1 MAQQHP
7 LESGLRP
14 LYNESTHMQ
23 SLDWIVMLAY
33 AALVIGIGLAASRG
47 QNSAES
53 HLRADRSLPA
63 WAVVFSILAT
73 EVSAATYIGVP
84 EAAYKGNWSY
94 LQFAMGALL
103 GKFVLATT
111 FVPRY
116 WQLQLPTVYGFLGQR
131 IGPLAQRACACAFL
145 GGRLIASGVRLFIAA
160 LAFDAATGFGL
171 GNAIVVMALLSTVY
185 TLLGG
190 LKAVVWTD
198 VAQGTIFAL
207 GALVALLVGL
217 SALAISP
224 GECIDR
230 ALEAG
235 KLSVIKWDANPFTD
249 SYQALT
255 AVLGGFVLAL
265 ASHGTDQENV
275 QHMLNVRNQRGS
287 SLSILTSG
295 LFTFPIVALFL
306 SVGTMLWA
314 FYTEH
319 TPVGYGISTAEE
331 VKRIFP
337 NFIVHE
343 LPAGVRGLV
352 FAGLFA
358 AAVSSL
364 GATLNATTSAW
375 TSDIRPRKH
384 TSLTQVR
391 ILNCAFGAALTLVGA
406 FFAWYSQGSST
417 DLVQLALSAMT
428 ILYPGILGAFLVALF
443 LDTRGNDRSV
453 PLGMLVGV
461 LFGTLF
467 FFQKQ
472 LLVPLGLPELA
483 WPWTMSLSTLCAVL
497 VAASGVRRAGA
508 GVHGAGRA

>member
-1 MAQQHP
+1 M
-7 LESGLRP
+7 E
-14 LYNESTHMQ
+14 TI
-23 SLDWIVMLAY
+23 DWIVMLAY
-33 AALVIGIGLAASRG
+33 AALVVGIGVAASRG
-47 QNSAES
+47 QHSAEG

-94 LQFAMGALL
+94 LQFALGALL
-103 GKFVLATT
+103 GKLVLATT

-116 WQLQLPTVYGFLGQR
+116 WKLQLPTVYGFLGQR
-131 IGPLAQRACACAFL
+131 IGPLAQKSCAWAFL

-171 GNAIVVMALLSTVY
+171 GNAIVGMALLSTVY

-217 SALAISP
+217 HALSIEPGAVVERALA
-224 GECIDR
+224 
-230 ALEAG
+230 AG
-235 KLSVIKWDANPFTD
+235 KLTVFQWEANPFSD
-249 SYQALT
+249 AYQTLT
-255 AVLGGFVLAL
+255 AILGGFVLAL

-287 SLSILTSG
+287 ALSILTSG

-314 FYTEH
+314 FYAEN
-319 TPVGYGISTAEE
+319 TPTAYGITTPEE

-343 LPAGVRGLV
+343 MPAGLRGLV

-375 TSDIRPRKH
+375 TSDIRPLADTGLAR
-384 TSLTQVR
+384 VR
-391 ILNCAFGAALTLVGA
+391 RLIFVFGLLLCAVGLFFG
-406 FFAWYSQGSST
+406 WYSEGST
-417 DLVQLALSAMT
+417 IDLVQLALSAMT

-443 LDTRGNDRSV
+443 LDTRGNDTSV
-453 PLGMLVGV
+453 PLGMLTGV
-461 LFGTLF
+461 LFGTAF

-472 LLVPLGLPELA
+472 LLAPLGLPELA
-483 WPWTMSLSTLCAVL
+483 WPWTMTIATLAAVL
-497 VAASGVRRAGA
+497 VAGSAARPRRSS
-508 GVHGAGRA
+508 

>member
-1 MAQQHP
+1 MLGTRVDNSMEA
-7 LESGLRP
+7 
-14 LYNESTHMQ
+14 
-23 SLDWIVMLAY
+23 LDWIVMVAY
-33 AALVIGIGLAASRG
+33 AALVIGIGVAASRG
-47 QNSAES
+47 QHSAES

-94 LQFAMGALL
+94 LQFALGALL
-103 GKFVLATT
+103 GKLVLATT

-116 WQLQLPTVYGFLGQR
+116 WKLELPTVYGFLGQR
-131 IGPLAQRACACAFL
+131 IGPLAQRASACAFL

-171 GNAIVVMALLSTVY
+171 GNAILGMALLSTVY

-217 SALAISP
+217 SAISAAP
-224 GECIDR
+224 GELVER
-230 ALEAG
+230 ALDAG
-235 KLSVIKWDANPFTD
+235 KLTVLKWDANPFTD
-249 SYQALT
+249 SYQMLT
-255 AVLGGFVLAL
+255 AILGGFVLAL

-275 QHMLNVRNQRGS
+275 QHMLNVRNKRGS
-287 SLSILTSG
+287 ALSILTSG

-314 FYTEH
+314 FYSEH
-319 TPVGYGISTAEE
+319 TPAGYGIQSPEE
-331 VKRIFP
+331 IKRIFP

-375 TSDIRPRKH
+375 INDIRRH
-384 TSLTQVR
+384 AESSLTRVR
-391 ILNCAFGAALTLVGA
+391 ILNCAFGLLLMLVGS
-406 FFAWYSQGSST
+406 FFAWYSKDST
-417 DLVQLALSAMT
+417 LDLVQLALSAMT

-443 LDTRGNDRSV
+443 LDKRGNDASV
-453 PLGMLVGV
+453 PLGMLAGA
-461 LFGTLF
+461 LLGALF

-472 LLVPLGLPELA
+472 LLAPLGMPELA
-483 WPWTMSLSTLCAVL
+483 WPWTMSIATLTAVL
-497 VAASGVRRAGA
+497 VASLGVRGR
-508 GVHGAGRA
+508 GVGRS

>member
-1 MAQQHP
+1 M
-7 LESGLRP
+7 E
-14 LYNESTHMQ
+14 TI
-23 SLDWIVMLAY
+23 DWIVMLAY
-33 AALVIGIGLAASRG
+33 AALVVGIGVAASRG
-47 QNSAES
+47 QHSAEG

-94 LQFAMGALL
+94 LQFALGALL
-103 GKFVLATT
+103 GKLVLATT

-116 WQLQLPTVYGFLGQR
+116 WKLQLPTVYGFLGQR
-131 IGPLAQRACACAFL
+131 IGPLAQKSCAWAFL

-171 GNAIVVMALLSTVY
+171 GNAIVGMALLSTVY

-217 SALAISP
+217 HALSIEPGAVVERALA
-224 GECIDR
+224 
-230 ALEAG
+230 AG
-235 KLSVIKWDANPFTD
+235 KLTVFKWEANPFSD
-249 SYQALT
+249 AYQTLT
-255 AVLGGFVLAL
+255 AILGGFVLAL

-287 SLSILTSG
+287 ALSILTSG

-306 SVGTMLWA
+306 RRSGMRSLSEDGWRLVAEGIT
-314 FYTEH
+314 
-319 TPVGYGISTAEE
+319 TPEE

-343 LPAGVRGLV
+343 MPAGLRGLV

-375 TSDIRPRKH
+375 TSDIRPLADTGLAR
-384 TSLTQVR
+384 VR
-391 ILNCAFGAALTLVGA
+391 RLIFVFGLLLCAVGLFFG
-406 FFAWYSQGSST
+406 WYSEGST
-417 DLVQLALSAMT
+417 IDLVQLALSAMT

-443 LDTRGNDRSV
+443 LDTRGNDTSV
-453 PLGMLVGV
+453 PLGMLTGV
-461 LFGTLF
+461 LFGTAF

-472 LLVPLGLPELA
+472 LLAPLGLPELA
-483 WPWTMSLSTLCAVL
+483 WPWTMTIATLAAVL
-497 VAASGVRRAGA
+497 VAGSAARPRRSS
-508 GVHGAGRA
+508 